1 MPATPVRPPEYRRR
15 EPEKEPLYQI
25 LAGHLE
31 TFLQQART
39 AEHRLPLH
47 VEKEMRAYL
56 ECGMLA
62 YGFVRAR
69 CEDCGASRAVAF
81 SCKKRGFCPSCCG
94 RRMADTAARLVDEVL
109 PRVPV
114 RQWVLSFPYE
124 IRYRLAYDGAWVSKV
139 LAVFLRLVGRWY
151 RRQAQ
156 AMGHDRARWGSVTFV
171 QRFGSSLNLNPHVH
185 VLMLDG
191 VYVDGDEAPVFVAA
205 PPLSDQAVQQIVET
219 SARRIIRLCTKRGLL
234 DDTAADPLAA
244 EEPVLA
250 ALTAAS
256 VRGLI
261 ATGART
267 GQRLRRVL
275 KDPATGVRTAL
286 LCFASRGFSLHAAT
300 RIAGRDRRGLERLC
314 RYVARPP
321 LASGRLRFL
330 ASQRLCFALKTPW
343 SDGTSHLLLSAMELL
358 EKLAA
363 LVPPPRL
370 HLLRYHGVLAPRARD
385 RGRIV
390 PAQPVAEPSAADDD
404 TSAPSCAHRLR
415 WATLLAR
422 VLGADLSA
430 CAACGGRLRIIAALT
445 DPTSIRTY
453 LEGVGLPG
461 VPPPRAPP
469 PPPFEF
475 AA

>member
-1 MPATPVRPPEYRRR
+1 MPVTPVRPPEYRRR
-15 EPEKEPLYQI
+15 EPEKEPLYQV

-31 TFLQQART
+31 TFLQQAGT

-56 ECGMLA
+56 ECGILA

-69 CEDCGASRAVAF
+69 CEDCGAGRAVAF
-81 SCKKRGFCPSCCG
+81 SCKKRGFCPFCCG

-124 IRYRLAYDGAWVSKV
+124 MRYRLAYDGEWVSAV
-139 LAVFLRLVGRWY
+139 LAVFLRVVGGWY

-191 VYVDGDEAPVFVAA
+191 VYVDGEEAPVFVPA

-234 DDTAADPLAA
+234 DDTAADPLAD

-256 VRGLI
+256 VRGLT
-261 ATGART
+261 ATGARA

-275 KDPATGVRTAL
+275 KDAATGVRTAP
-286 LCFASRGFSLHAAT
+286 LCF
-300 RIAGRDRRGLERLC
+300 
-314 RYVARPP
+314 
-321 LASGRLRFL
+321 

-343 SDGTSHLLLSAMELL
+343 SDGTRPLLLSPMELL
-358 EKLAA
+358 EKRAA
-363 LVPPPRL
+363 LVPPPRF
-370 HLLRYHGVLAPRARD
+370 HLLR
-385 RGRIV
+385 
-390 PAQPVAEPSAADDD
+390 
-404 TSAPSCAHRLR
+404 
-415 WATLLAR
+415 
-422 VLGADLSA
+422 
-430 CAACGGRLRIIAALT
+430 AACGGRLRIIAALT
-445 DPTSIRTY
+445 DPASIRTY
-453 LEGVGLPG
+453 LEGVGLPAM
-461 VPPPRAPP
+461 PPPRAPP
-469 PPPFEF
+469 EPLFEF